1 MWLMIIAFTVVLGV
15 LAWVTIRGQEAW
27 PFSAYPM
34 FSGRTAINKVRVV
47 RIALETDTGARVWWR
62 SAFYRYP
69 EAVGLSLKKLY
80 APASTTST
88 TPLVSAQQQKIY
100 AEVVR
105 LLRQEEGDRH
115 RYRALL
121 VISRTVKPAEER
133 ASGEQAL
140 VIQEEVLARLP
151 LSHDHS

>member
-1 MWLMIIAFTVVLGV
+1 MIFAFSIVLGA
-15 LAWVTIRGQEAW
+15 LTWVTIRGQEAW

-34 FSGRTAINKVRVV
+34 FSGRTAINKVRVM
-47 RIALETDTGARVWWR
+47 RIALETDTGVRVWWR

-80 APASTTST
+80 APAATTSV
-88 TPLVSAQQQKIY
+88 TPLISAQHQKIY

-115 RYRALL
+115 RYRAFL
-121 VISRTVKPAEER
+121 VISRTVGPAER
-133 ASGEQAL
+133 QTTGEQAL
-140 VIQEEVLARLP
+140 VIQEEVLARVP